1 MRSKAAAIALAVAF
15 CTTLTSAAV
24 FLPQEASAQSRR
36 GYDMF
41 YNDLAQDGRW
51 VEHPR
56 YGWVWYP
63 TRVRDDWRP
72 YSDGQWR
79 WTDRH
84 GWYWDSNERF
94 GWATYHYGRWGYD
107 DQYGHIWVPG
117 DEWAPAWV
125 SFRDSDDHIG
135 WAPLPPET
143 LGMTLLALL
152 AGGRSGSYY
161 RYVDMSDSYYQ
172 PRWTFVPTRHFT
184 DYRVYTH
191 AYSWRDNDRYYRSSR
206 NVTNYITVNN
216 YYVNRSI
223 DPHRWESRTGRQLQ
237 TVNVREASS
246 HDQWRQDRDRRDERN
261 ISVYNPRI
269 ERDRD
274 GRSAPPAAVRA
285 TANDKPVVR
294 VQREW
299 TAPEERRDRPNTR
312 DEWRQRITQGDRDGN
327 DRDRND
333 RDRTGRPDTTT
344 PGGATPA
351 TPATRATPADPG
363 VNPATRA
370 TPATPATPPD
380 RSARPGRD
388 RDDSDR
394 TDRDGNDRD
403 RNGRPDTATP
413 GGATPA
419 TPATRATPADPG
431 VNPATRATPAT
442 PATPPDRGIRQGRD
456 RDDNDRNE
464 RAQQQRAE
472 QERAQQQRAQQ
483 QREQQREQQE
493 KIQQQRSQ
501 QQERVQQQR
510 QQQQEKVQQQ
520 RSEQPERAQRARQ
533 PEQAAKP
540 ERQPEQRQQQQPQRG
555 KQERG
560 GDNDCKP
567 NQPNCR

>member
-15 CTTLTSAAV
+15 STTLTSAAV

-41 YNDLAQDGRW
+41 YDDLAQDGRW
-51 VEHPR
+51 VDHPR

-63 TRVRDDWRP
+63 TQVRSDWRP
-72 YSDGQWR
+72 YSDGRWV
-79 WTDRH
+79 WTDRY
-84 GWYWDSNERF
+84 GWYWETNERF

-125 SFRDSDDHIG
+125 SFRDSDQAIG

-143 LGMTLLALL
+143 LGMTLIALL
-152 AGGRSGSYY
+152 AGGRSSSHY

-172 PRWTFVPTRHFT
+172 PRWTFVPTRYFT
-184 DYRVYTH
+184 DDRVYTH
-191 AYSWRDNDRYYRSSR
+191 AYSWRDNDRYYRGSR

-223 DPHRWESRTGRQLQ
+223 DPRRWESRTGRQLDRIE
-237 TVNVREASS
+237 VREVN
-246 HDQWRQDRDRRDERN
+246 DRREWSNDRRGDN
-261 ISVYNPRI
+261 QLRVYNPRI

-274 GRSAPPAAVRA
+274 GRSAPPPSVRA
-285 TANDKPVVR
+285 SASDKPVVQ
-294 VQREW
+294 VQRDW
-299 TAPEERRDRPNTR
+299 AAPEERRDRPNTR
-312 DEWRQRITQGDRDGN
+312 DEWRQRYSQGDRDDKGRAGNDRDGTDANRSGNDRDDKSRDGKGRDGN
-327 DRDRND
+327 DRDRD
-333 RDRTGRPDTTT
+333 
-344 PGGATPA
+344 
-351 TPATRATPADPG
+351 
-363 VNPATRA
+363 
-370 TPATPATPPD
+370 
-380 RSARPGRD
+380 GRD
-388 RDDSDR
+388 RD
-394 TDRDGNDRD
+394 
-403 RNGRPDTATP
+403 GRPTTATP

-442 PATPPDRGIRQGRD
+442 PATPPSRAQDRERD
-456 RDDNDRNE
+456 RND

-472 QERAQQQRAQQ
+472 QERAQQERAQQ
-483 QREQQREQQE
+483 ERAEKQREQQEKIQQQRAEQQKAAQERAQQQQE

-501 QQERVQQQR
+501 QQDRIQQQQQR
-510 QQQQEKVQQQ
+510 QQQEKVQQQ
-520 RSEQPERAQRARQ
+520 QKAAQEKAERARQ

-540 ERQPEQRQQQQPQRG
+540 ERQPEQRQQPQRG
-555 KQERG
+555 KQEQRG
-560 GDNDCKP
+560 GNECAP

>member
-15 CTTLTSAAV
+15 STTLTSAAV
-24 FLPQEASAQSRR
+24 FMPQQAHAQSQR

-51 VEHPR
+51 VDHPR

-63 TRVRDDWRP
+63 TQVRNDWRP
-72 YSDGQWR
+72 YSDGRWV

-84 GWYWDSNERF
+84 GWYWESNERF

-125 SFRDSDDHIG
+125 SFRDSDEAIG

-152 AGGRSGSYY
+152 AGGSSSSHY
-161 RYVDMSDSYYQ
+161 RYVNMSDSYYQ
-172 PRWTFVPTRHFT
+172 PRWTFVPTRYFT
-184 DYRVYTH
+184 DDRVYSH
-191 AYSWRDNDRYYRSSR
+191 AYSWRDNDRYYRGSN
-206 NVTNYITVNN
+206 NVTNYIQVNN

-223 DPHRWESRTGRQLQ
+223 DPRRWESRTGRQVQ
-237 TVNVREASS
+237 TINVRDANSR
-246 HDQWRQDRDRRDERN
+246 DQWRDRDRKDERN
-261 ISVYNPRI
+261 ISVFHPRI

-274 GRSAPPAAVRA
+274 GRSAPPPTVRA
-285 TANDKPVVR
+285 TANDKPVVQ

-312 DEWRQRITQGDRDGN
+312 DEWRQRYSQGN
-327 DRDRND
+327 DRKDNDND
-333 RDRTGRPDTTT
+333 RTDRERDGRPDAAK

-370 TPATPATPPD
+370 TPATPATPNRNAQQP
-380 RSARPGRD
+380 
-388 RDDSDR
+388 
-394 TDRDGNDRD
+394 DRD
-403 RNGRPDTATP
+403 RN
-413 GGATPA
+413 
-419 TPATRATPADPG
+419 
-431 VNPATRATPAT
+431 
-442 PATPPDRGIRQGRD
+442 DRG
-456 RDDNDRNE
+456 
-464 RAQQQRAE
+464 QQQRAE
-472 QERAQQQRAQQ
+472 QERAQQERAQQ
-483 QREQQREQQE
+483 QKAQQE
-493 KIQQQRSQ
+493 K
-501 QQERVQQQR
+501 VQQQKAQQEKAQQDR
-510 QQQQEKVQQQ
+510 AQQLKAQQDKAAQDRAQQQKAAQERAQEQKVQQQKVQQDRAQQQKATQQRQQQEKVQQQ
-520 RSEQPERAQRARQ
+520 KAAQEKAQRARQ

-540 ERQPEQRQQQQPQRG
+540 EPRQPEQRQQPQR
-555 KQERG
+555 KQEQRG
-560 GDNDCKP
+560 NGTECPP